1 MHTEIDV
8 RGLSC
13 PLPVMHTKQAV
24 VEGASA
30 LRVHVDSGTAKQNVV
45 NLLNDAGFA
54 VEIAQSADEWTIVA
68 TRT

>member
-13 PLPVMHTKQAV
+13 PLPVMHTKRAV
-24 VEGASA
+24 VEGADA

-54 VEIAQSADEWTIVA
+54 VEVAQSADKWTITA